1 MKVQKIIAQ
10 IIIAITLTIL
20 GGLASAQETTSGSS
34 FLSESEALKVA
45 QEWASLVSQAD
56 VVGLQKFL
64 SDNYLHI
71 HGTGLVE
78 SKAQFIEAF
87 KNGSRKY
94 DPIKF
99 EEVTV
104 RIFGS
109 SAVVTG
115 KFYLK
120 AFSRG
125 KTIEGVNRFGLV
137 LVKTQNEP
145 KVVSF
150 QATSIPQQKENKTM
164 RPSNEK

>member
-1 MKVQKIIAQ
+1 
-10 IIIAITLTIL
+10 
-20 GGLASAQETTSGSS
+20 
-34 FLSESEALKVA
+34 
-45 QEWASLVSQAD
+45 
-56 VVGLQKFL
+56 
-64 SDNYLHI
+64 
-71 HGTGLVE
+71 
-78 SKAQFIEAF
+78 
-87 KNGSRKY
+87 
-94 DPIKF
+94 
-99 EEVTV
+99 
-104 RIFGS
+104 
-109 SAVVTG
+109 VTG